1 MIPKT
6 IDSDA
11 HVIEIPFTWEF
22 MTEAE
27 RKHAPFSVTQEGGP
41 EYWVVDNRLHRQE

>member
-27 RKHAPFSVTQEGGP
+27 RKVRALLGRAGRRLRVLGGG
-41 EYWVVDNRLHRQE
+41 